1 MPMRKLILVKHAAP
15 QVVPGVPPEKW
26 ALSDQGKHRCGPL
39 AEALRAYQPEIVVSS
54 LEPKADETGELVA
67 GHLTLPFEAVEG
79 LHEHDRS
86 NVPHLPSRE
95 FISLMELFFRR
106 PAERALGRESADEAL
121 RRFEAAVERVLAD
134 HEDRNVAIVS
144 HGTVIALFVAKHGGG
159 KAFDLWRQMGLPS
172 FRVLGLP
179 GYSVEAAEDA
189 VG

>member
-1 MPMRKLILVKHAAP
+1 MRKVILVKHAAP

-26 ALSDQGKHRCGPL
+26 TLSEQGKQRCGPL
-39 AEALRAYQPEIVVSS
+39 AEALRAYQPGLVVSS
-54 LEPKADETGELVA
+54 REPKAVETGELVA
-67 GHLTLPFEAVEG
+67 GQLALPFEAVEG

-106 PAERALGRESADEAL
+106 PDERVLGRETAAECL
-121 RRFEAAVERVLAD
+121 RRFEAAIERVLAD
-134 HEDRNVAIVS
+134 HAGQNVAVVS
-144 HGTVIALFVAKHGGG
+144 HGTVIALFVAKHAGG

-179 GYSVEAAEDA
+179 DYSVEAAKDSL
-189 VG
+189 G

>member
-1 MPMRKLILVKHAAP
+1 M
-15 QVVPGVPPEKW
+15 PGVAPEKW
-26 ALSDQGKHRCGPL
+26 ALSEQGRQRCAPL
-39 AEALRAYQPEIVVSS
+39 AEALRAYQPAAVISS

-106 PAERALGRESADEAL
+106 PAERVLGRETADEAL
-121 RRFEAAVERVLAD
+121 GRFEAAVARVLAD
-134 HEDRNVAIVS
+134 HADQNVAIIS
-144 HGTVIALFVAKHGGG
+144 HGTVIALFVARYGGG
-159 KAFDLWRQMGLPS
+159 KAYDLWRQMGLPS

-179 GYSVEAAEDA
+179 QYSVEAEKDVVA
-189 VG
+189 